1 MISPEYFYGK
11 LADMGVGFFT
21 GVPDSLLKHLCAYL
35 KDNVPDDRNIIAAN
49 EGCAVGLAAGYHL
62 ATNKVPMV
70 YMQNSGMGNATN
82 PLLSLVDPDV
92 YNIPMV
98 LVIGWR
104 GEPGVHDE
112 PQHVKQ
118 GKITC
123 TLLETMGIPY
133 GVLPSDEEGCD
144 RLFDTCRKHLVE
156 KGSPFAIVVRKDT
169 FSEYK
174 PSKKGED
181 HPYEMSREDAIG
193 IIAAKEKGSIFVS
206 TTGMASRELYEIRD
220 RNGEPHDSDFLTVGS
235 MGHSSQIALGIAL
248 NRPERRIV
256 CIDGDGAVIM
266 HMGGMSTIST
276 MAPGNMT
283 HIMIN
288 NGVHDSVGGQPTTSR
303 DIDIHG
309 IAQSMG
315 YKHVFTVET
324 KAELEKALECKDGPV
339 FLQVMVRRGNRKDL
353 GRPKSTPAENKNA
366 LMKNIG
372 SI

>member
-82 PLLSLVDPDV
+82 PLLSLADPDV

-133 GVLPSDEEGCD
+133 GVLPSDEDGCD

-174 PSKKGED
+174 PSKKAED

-206 TTGMASRELYEIRD
+206 TTGMASRELYELRD

-303 DIDIHG
+303 EIDIHG

-324 KAELEKALECKDGPV
+324 KAELEKALECKEGPV